1 MGFDGRV
8 LKKYT
13 ERWVSQVSLHSMD
26 ILMLKTTKKIAVM
39 GGTFNPIHY
48 AHLISAEQVRT
59 GLGYDKIL
67 FIPSARPPHKVA
79 DADII
84 EPEHRYQMVL
94 LAIAENPH
102 FEVSRIELERAGP
115 SYTIE
120 TLKALKELYG
130 ETTELAWIIG
140 ADSLIEYRIWK
151 DFDEVL
157 ERCVMIATTRPNYD
171 LNRVPLEIRKKVTTF
186 PITGV
191 DISATVIR
199 ERVRKGLSIQ
209 YLVPE
214 GVDAYIEQHR
224 LYL

>member
-1 MGFDGRV
+1 M
-8 LKKYT
+8 LNTT
-13 ERWVSQVSLHSMD
+13 ER
-26 ILMLKTTKKIAVM
+26 IAVM

-48 AHLISAEQVRT
+48 AHLLSAEQVRT

-84 EPEHRYQMVL
+84 APEHRYQMVL
-94 LAIAENPH
+94 LAITENPN
-102 FEVSRIELERAGP
+102 FEVSRIELDREGP

-120 TLKALKELYG
+120 TLKALEELHG
-130 ETTELAWIIG
+130 NTRELGWIIG
-140 ADSLIEYRIWK
+140 ADSLIEYKIWK
-151 DFDEVL
+151 NFDEVL
-157 ERCVMIATTRPNYD
+157 ARCVMIATTRPSYD
-171 LNRVPLEIRKKVTTF
+171 LNRVPPEVRNRVTTF

-199 ERVRKGLSIQ
+199 ERIRKGLSIR

-214 GVDAYIEQHR
+214 TVRSYIYRHQ
-224 LYL
+224 LYH

>member
-1 MGFDGRV
+1 MP
-8 LKKYT
+8 
-13 ERWVSQVSLHSMD
+13 
-26 ILMLKTTKKIAVM
+26 KTTKRIAVM

-48 AHLISAEQVRT
+48 AHLISAEQVRS

-79 DADII
+79 DVDII

-94 LAIAENPH
+94 LAIEKNPH

-120 TLKALKELYG
+120 TLRVLKKSYG
-130 ETTELAWIIG
+130 ETVELAWIIG
-140 ADSLIEYRIWK
+140 ADSLIEYKVWK
-151 DFDEVL
+151 DFNEVL
-157 ERCVMIATTRPNYD
+157 ERCIMIATTRPNYD
-171 LNRVPLEIRKKVTTF
+171 LNRVPLEIRKRVTAF
-186 PITGV
+186 SITGV

-199 ERVRKGLSIQ
+199 ERVRKSLSIR

-214 GVDAYIEQHR
+214 GVQAYIERHQ

>member
-1 MGFDGRV
+1 MPDS
-8 LKKYT
+8 LKQVCI
-13 ERWVSQVSLHSMD
+13 RWTFRHQ
-26 ILMLKTTKKIAVM
+26 KTTNRIAVM

-79 DADII
+79 NADII

-94 LAIAENPH
+94 SAIAENPH

-120 TLKALKELYG
+120 TLKALKKRYG

-140 ADSLIEYRIWK
+140 ADSLIEYKVWR

-157 ERCVMIATTRPNYD
+157 AQCVMIATTRPSYD
-171 LNRVPLEIRKKVTTF
+171 LNRVPLEIRKRVTTF

-199 ERVRKGLSIQ
+199 ERIRKGLSIR

-214 GVDAYIEQHR
+214 DVQAYIHR
-224 LYL
+224 YQLYQ

>member
-1 MGFDGRV
+1 LSWDPQG
-8 LKKYT
+8 
-13 ERWVSQVSLHSMD
+13 
-26 ILMLKTTKKIAVM
+26 ILMLNTTERIAVM

-48 AHLISAEQVRT
+48 AHLLSAEQVRT

-84 EPEHRYQMVL
+84 APEHRYQMVL
-94 LAIAENPH
+94 LAITENPN
-102 FEVSRIELERAGP
+102 FEVSRIELDREGP

-120 TLKALKELYG
+120 TLKALEELHG
-130 ETTELAWIIG
+130 NTRELGWIIG
-140 ADSLIEYRIWK
+140 ADSLIEYKIWRN
-151 DFDEVL
+151 FDEVL
-157 ERCVMIATTRPNYD
+157 ARCVMIATTRPSYD
-171 LNRVPLEIRKKVTTF
+171 LNRVPPEVRNRVTTF

-199 ERVRKGLSIQ
+199 ERIRKGLSIR

-214 GVDAYIEQHR
+214 TVRSYIYRHQ
-224 LYL
+224 LYH

>member
-1 MGFDGRV
+1 MP
-8 LKKYT
+8 
-13 ERWVSQVSLHSMD
+13 
-26 ILMLKTTKKIAVM
+26 KTTKRIAVM

-48 AHLISAEQVRT
+48 AHLISAEQVRA

-140 ADSLIEYRIWK
+140 ADSLIEYEVWK

-157 ERCVMIATTRPNYD
+157 ERCVMIATTRPNYN
-171 LNRVPLEIRKKVTTF
+171 LNQVPLVIQKRVTTF

-199 ERVRKGLSIQ
+199 ERIRKGLSIQ

-214 GVDAYIEQHR
+214 GVQAYIEQR
-224 LYL
+224 QLYL

>member
-1 MGFDGRV
+1 
-8 LKKYT
+8 
-13 ERWVSQVSLHSMD
+13 MD
-26 ILMLKTTKKIAVM
+26 VPMQKTTKRIAVM

-59 GLGYDKIL
+59 GLDYDKIL

-120 TLKALKELYG
+120 TLKDLKKLYG
-130 ETTELAWIIG
+130 GTTELAWIIG
-140 ADSLIEYRIWK
+140 ADSLIEYKVWR

-157 ERCVMIATTRPNYD
+157 ARCVMIATTRPNYD
-171 LNRVPLEIRKKVTTF
+171 LNRVPLEIRKRVTTF
-186 PITGV
+186 PVTGV
-191 DISATVIR
+191 DISATAIR

-214 GVDAYIEQHR
+214 RVQSYIRRYR
-224 LYL
+224 LYQ

>member
-1 MGFDGRV
+1 MPKT
-8 LKKYT
+8 LK
-13 ERWVSQVSLHSMD
+13 R
-26 ILMLKTTKKIAVM
+26 IAVM

-59 GLGYDKIL
+59 ELGYDKIL

-94 LAIAENPH
+94 LAIAENPY

-140 ADSLIEYRIWK
+140 ADSLIEYEVWR
-151 DFDEVL
+151 DFDKVL
-157 ERCVMIATTRPNYD
+157 AQCIMIATTRPNYD
-171 LNRVPLEIRKKVTTF
+171 LNRVPLEIRKRVTAF

-191 DISATVIR
+191 DISATTIR
-199 ERVRKGLSIQ
+199 ERIQKGLSIQ
-209 YLVPE
+209 YLVPDE
-214 GVDAYIEQHR
+214 VQSYIRRYR
-224 LYL
+224 LYQ

>member
-1 MGFDGRV
+1 MP
-8 LKKYT
+8 
-13 ERWVSQVSLHSMD
+13 
-26 ILMLKTTKKIAVM
+26 KTTNRVAVM

-59 GLGYDKIL
+59 GLGYDTIL

-79 DADII
+79 DVDII

-102 FEVSRIELERAGP
+102 FEASRIELERAGP

-120 TLKALKELYG
+120 TLKALKQLYG
-130 ETTELAWIIG
+130 DMTELAWIIG
-140 ADSLIEYRIWK
+140 ADSLIEYEVWR

-171 LNRVPLEIRKKVTTF
+171 LKRVPLEIRKRVTTF

-199 ERVRKGLSIQ
+199 ERVRKGFSIQ
-209 YLVPE
+209 YLLPARVH
-214 GVDAYIEQHR
+214 AYIDQHQ

>member
-1 MGFDGRV
+1 
-8 LKKYT
+8 
-13 ERWVSQVSLHSMD
+13 MD
-26 ILMLKTTKKIAVM
+26 IPTPKTTTNRIAVM

-79 DADII
+79 DGDII

-94 LAIAENPH
+94 SAIAENPH

-120 TLKALKELYG
+120 TLKVLKKRYG

-140 ADSLIEYRIWK
+140 ADSLIEYKVWR

-157 ERCVMIATTRPNYD
+157 AQCVMIATTRPSYD
-171 LNRVPLEIRKKVTTF
+171 LNRVPLEIRKRVTTF

-199 ERVRKGLSIQ
+199 ERIRKGLSIR

-214 GVDAYIEQHR
+214 DVQAYIHR
-224 LYL
+224 YQLYQ

>member
-1 MGFDGRV
+1 
-8 LKKYT
+8 
-13 ERWVSQVSLHSMD
+13 MD
-26 ILMLKTTKKIAVM
+26 TPMSKTTKRIAVM

-48 AHLISAEQVRT
+48 AHLISAEQVRA
-59 GLGYDKIL
+59 GLDYDKIL

-79 DADII
+79 DANII
-84 EPEHRYQMVL
+84 EPEHRYKMVL
-94 LAIAENPH
+94 LAITENPH

-120 TLKALKELYG
+120 TLKALKEGYG

-140 ADSLIEYRIWK
+140 ADSLIEYKVWR

-157 ERCVMIATTRPNYD
+157 AQCVMIATTRPNYD
-171 LNRVPLEIRKKVTTF
+171 LNRVPLEIRKRVTTF
-186 PITGV
+186 PITGI
-191 DISATVIR
+191 DISATTIR
-199 ERVRKGLSIQ
+199 ERVRKGLSIR

-214 GVDAYIEQHR
+214 GVHTYIDQHQ

>member
-1 MGFDGRV
+1 MP
-8 LKKYT
+8 
-13 ERWVSQVSLHSMD
+13 
-26 ILMLKTTKKIAVM
+26 KTTKRIAVM

-48 AHLISAEQVRT
+48 AHLISAEQVRA

-120 TLKALKELYG
+120 TLKALKALYG

-140 ADSLIEYRIWK
+140 ADSLIEYKVWK

-157 ERCVMIATTRPNYD
+157 ERCVMIATTRPNYN
-171 LNRVPLEIRKKVTTF
+171 LNQVPLVIQKRVTTF

-199 ERVRKGLSIQ
+199 ERIRKGLSIQ

-214 GVDAYIEQHR
+214 GVQAYIEQHQ

>member
-1 MGFDGRV
+1 M
-8 LKKYT
+8 LNTT
-13 ERWVSQVSLHSMD
+13 ER
-26 ILMLKTTKKIAVM
+26 IAVM

-48 AHLISAEQVRT
+48 AHLLSAEQVRT

-84 EPEHRYQMVL
+84 APEHRYQMVL
-94 LAIAENPH
+94 LAITENPN
-102 FEVSRIELERAGP
+102 FEVSRIELDREGP

-120 TLKALKELYG
+120 TLKALEELHG
-130 ETTELAWIIG
+130 NTRELGWIIG
-140 ADSLIEYRIWK
+140 ADSLIEYKIWRN
-151 DFDEVL
+151 FDEVL
-157 ERCVMIATTRPNYD
+157 ARCVMIATTRPSYD
-171 LNRVPLEIRKKVTTF
+171 LNRVPPEVRNRVTTF

-199 ERVRKGLSIQ
+199 ERIRKGLSIR

-214 GVDAYIEQHR
+214 TVRSYIYRHQ
-224 LYL
+224 LYH

>member
-1 MGFDGRV
+1 MP
-8 LKKYT
+8 
-13 ERWVSQVSLHSMD
+13 
-26 ILMLKTTKKIAVM
+26 KTTKRIAVM

-94 LAIAENPH
+94 LAIAGNPY

-120 TLKALKELYG
+120 TLKALKEVYG
-130 ETTELAWIIG
+130 ETVELAWIIG
-140 ADSLIEYRIWK
+140 ADSLIEYKVWR

-157 ERCVMIATTRPNYD
+157 ERCVMIATTRPNYN
-171 LNRVPLEIRKKVTTF
+171 LNRVPLEIRKRVTTF

-199 ERVRKGLSIQ
+199 DRIRTGHSIQ
-209 YLVPE
+209 YLVPD
-214 GVDAYIEQHR
+214 GVHAYIERHR
-224 LYL
+224 LYLSHVV

>member
-1 MGFDGRV
+1 MP
-8 LKKYT
+8 
-13 ERWVSQVSLHSMD
+13 
-26 ILMLKTTKKIAVM
+26 KTTRRIAVM

-79 DADII
+79 DADIL

-120 TLKALKELYG
+120 TLRALKELYG

-140 ADSLIEYRIWK
+140 ADSLIEYRIWRA
-151 DFDEVL
+151 FDEVL
-157 ERCVMIATTRPNYD
+157 EECVMIATTRPNYD
-171 LNRVPLEIRKKVTTF
+171 LNRVPLEIRKRVTAF

-191 DISATVIR
+191 DISATAIR

-214 GVDAYIEQHR
+214 GVQGYIDRHQ

>member
-1 MGFDGRV
+1 MP
-8 LKKYT
+8 
-13 ERWVSQVSLHSMD
+13 
-26 ILMLKTTKKIAVM
+26 KTTKRIAVM

-48 AHLISAEQVRT
+48 AHLISAEQVRA

-94 LAIAENPH
+94 LAIVENPH

-120 TLKALKELYG
+120 TLKALKALYG

-140 ADSLIEYRIWK
+140 ADSLIEYKVWK

-157 ERCVMIATTRPNYD
+157 ERCVMIATTRPNYN
-171 LNRVPLEIRKKVTTF
+171 LNQVPFVIQKRVTTF

-199 ERVRKGLSIQ
+199 ERIRKGLSIQ

-214 GVDAYIEQHR
+214 GVQAYIEQHQ

>member
-1 MGFDGRV
+1 MP
-8 LKKYT
+8 
-13 ERWVSQVSLHSMD
+13 
-26 ILMLKTTKKIAVM
+26 KTTKRIAVM

-48 AHLISAEQVRT
+48 AHLISAEQVRA

-102 FEVSRIELERAGP
+102 FEMSRIELERAGP

-140 ADSLIEYRIWK
+140 ADSLIEYKVWK

-157 ERCVMIATTRPNYD
+157 ERCVMIATTRPNYN
-171 LNRVPLEIRKKVTTF
+171 LNQVPLVIQKRVTAF

-199 ERVRKGLSIQ
+199 ERIRKGLSIQ

-214 GVDAYIEQHR
+214 GVQAYIEQHQ

>member
-1 MGFDGRV
+1 
-8 LKKYT
+8 
-13 ERWVSQVSLHSMD
+13 MD
-26 ILMLKTTKKIAVM
+26 VPMPKTTKRIAVM

-59 GLGYDKIL
+59 GLGYDNIL

-79 DADII
+79 AADII

-94 LAIAENPH
+94 LAIAENPY

-120 TLKALKELYG
+120 TLKVLRELYG

-140 ADSLIEYRIWK
+140 ADSLIEYKVWK
-151 DFDEVL
+151 DFDGVL
-157 ERCVMIATTRPNYD
+157 ERCIMIATTRPNYD
-171 LNRVPLEIRKKVTTF
+171 LNRVPLEIRKRVTAF

-199 ERVRKGLSIQ
+199 DRVRRGLSIQ

-214 GVDAYIEQHR
+214 EVQAYIDQHQM
-224 LYL
+224 YL

>member
-1 MGFDGRV
+1 
-8 LKKYT
+8 
-13 ERWVSQVSLHSMD
+13 MD
-26 ILMLKTTKKIAVM
+26 IPMPKTMKRIAVM

-48 AHLISAEQVRT
+48 AHLISAEQVRA

-94 LAIAENPH
+94 LAIGGNPH

-115 SYTIE
+115 SYTIQ
-120 TLKALKELYG
+120 TLKALTKLYG

-140 ADSLIEYRIWK
+140 ADSLIEYKVWK

-157 ERCVMIATTRPNYD
+157 ARCIMIATTRLNYD
-171 LNRVPLEIRKKVTTF
+171 LNRVPLEIRKRVTTF

-191 DISATVIR
+191 DISATAIR
-199 ERVRKGLSIQ
+199 ERVRKRLPIR

-214 GVDAYIEQHR
+214 AVQAYIGRHQ

>member
-1 MGFDGRV
+1 MP
-8 LKKYT
+8 
-13 ERWVSQVSLHSMD
+13 
-26 ILMLKTTKKIAVM
+26 KTTKRIAVM

-48 AHLISAEQVRT
+48 AHLISAEQVRA

-140 ADSLIEYRIWK
+140 ADSLIEYKVWK

-157 ERCVMIATTRPNYD
+157 ERCVMIATTRPNYN
-171 LNRVPLEIRKKVTTF
+171 LNQVPLVIQKRVTTF

-199 ERVRKGLSIQ
+199 ERIRKGLSIQ

-214 GVDAYIEQHR
+214 GVQAYIEQHQ

>member
-1 MGFDGRV
+1 
-8 LKKYT
+8 
-13 ERWVSQVSLHSMD
+13 MD
-26 ILMLKTTKKIAVM
+26 VPMQKTTKRIAVM

-59 GLGYDKIL
+59 GLDYDNIL

-84 EPEHRYQMVL
+84 EPEHRYQMVF

-120 TLKALKELYG
+120 TLKDLKKLYG
-130 ETTELAWIIG
+130 GTTELAWIIG
-140 ADSLIEYRIWK
+140 ADSLIEYKVWR

-157 ERCVMIATTRPNYD
+157 ARCVMIATTRPNYD
-171 LNRVPLEIRKKVTTF
+171 LNRVPLEIRKRVTTF
-186 PITGV
+186 PVTGV
-191 DISATVIR
+191 DISATAIR

-214 GVDAYIEQHR
+214 RVESYIRRYR
-224 LYL
+224 LYQQRQKSV

>member
-1 MGFDGRV
+1 
-8 LKKYT
+8 
-13 ERWVSQVSLHSMD
+13 MD
-26 ILMLKTTKKIAVM
+26 VPMPKTTKRIAVM

-59 GLGYDKIL
+59 GLGYDNIL

-79 DADII
+79 AADII

-94 LAIAENPH
+94 LAIAENPY

-120 TLKALKELYG
+120 TLKVLRELYG

-140 ADSLIEYRIWK
+140 ADSLIEYKVWK
-151 DFDEVL
+151 DFDGVL
-157 ERCVMIATTRPNYD
+157 ERCIMIATTRPNYD
-171 LNRVPLEIRKKVTTF
+171 LNRVPLEIRKRVTAF

-199 ERVRKGLSIQ
+199 DRVRRGLSIQ

-214 GVDAYIEQHR
+214 EVQAYIDQHQ

>member
-1 MGFDGRV
+1 
-8 LKKYT
+8 
-13 ERWVSQVSLHSMD
+13 MD
-26 ILMLKTTKKIAVM
+26 IPTPKTTNRIAVM

-59 GLGYDKIL
+59 GLDYDKIL

-79 DADII
+79 DTDII

-94 LAIAENPH
+94 SAIVENPH
-102 FEVSRIELERAGP
+102 FEVSRIEVERAGP

-120 TLKALKELYG
+120 TLKALKKRYG

-140 ADSLIEYRIWK
+140 ADSLIEYKVWR

-157 ERCVMIATTRPNYD
+157 AQCVMIATTRPSYD
-171 LNRVPLEIRKKVTTF
+171 LNRVPLEIRKRVTTF

-199 ERVRKGLSIQ
+199 ERIRKGLSIR

-214 GVDAYIEQHR
+214 DVQAYIHRYR
-224 LYL
+224 LYQ